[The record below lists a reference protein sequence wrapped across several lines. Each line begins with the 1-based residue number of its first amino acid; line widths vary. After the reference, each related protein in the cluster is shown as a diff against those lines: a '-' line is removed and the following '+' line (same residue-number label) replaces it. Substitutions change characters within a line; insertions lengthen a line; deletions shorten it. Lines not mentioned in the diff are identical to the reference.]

1 MCSLSQNIDKRT
13 LLEQNTRGGGKGIE
27 NVISP
32 FPPPPPNQP
41 PYLTKAI
48 FRVVKNRCRNHHK

>member
-1 MCSLSQNIDKRT
+1 MQPLEVFTNRLNFPKNVFLSQNIDKRT

-32 FPPPPPNQP
+32 FPPPL
-41 PYLTKAI
+41 LT
-48 FRVVKNRCRNHHK
+48 NLPT

>member
-1 MCSLSQNIDKRT
+1 MQPLEVFTNRLNFPKNVFSLSQNIGKRT

-32 FPPPPPNQP
+32 FPPPL
-41 PYLTKAI
+41 LT
-48 FRVVKNRCRNHHK
+48 NLPT